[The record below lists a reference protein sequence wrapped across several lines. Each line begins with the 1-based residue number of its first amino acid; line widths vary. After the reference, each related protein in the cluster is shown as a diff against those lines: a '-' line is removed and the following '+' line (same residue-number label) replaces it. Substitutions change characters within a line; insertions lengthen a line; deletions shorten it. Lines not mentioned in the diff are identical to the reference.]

1 MRSILIL
8 GVLCAVCVCLPAG
21 CGNVTL
27 RGEALTAAETSAM
40 DAYQAAQ
47 RAGATATTQ
56 PTWEQSYLVENFK
69 QWRYFV
75 RAARKDLNWG
85 PRLPSDSN

>member
-1 MRSILIL
+1 MRTILIL
-8 GVLCAVCVCLPAG
+8 GVLCAVCGGLLPG

-40 DAYQAAQ
+40 DAYQAVQ
-47 RAGATATTQ
+47 RAGATTTTQ
-56 PTWEQSYLVENFK
+56 PTWEQSYLVENFR

-75 RAARKDLNWG
+75 RAARKDLTWG
-85 PRLPSDSN
+85 PKLAGE